1 MLIIIIFFV
10 FFSFLGA
17 NMKLENGNNASII
30 TYKGITPSIHPS
42 VFLCEGVRIIGD
54 VEIGEDSS
62 VWYNTVIRGD
72 VNYIKIGNRTNIQD
86 MSMLHVTIKKHP
98 LVIGNDITIAHS
110 VTLHGCTVKD
120 KAMVGIGAICLDGS
134 VVESNSI
141 VAAGALVREGFVVP
155 EGTLVAGVPAKV
167 VKELASEEIE
177 HLTEI
182 APRYVGYV
190 REYRKQF
197 L

>member
-1 MLIIIIFFV
+1 
-10 FFSFLGA
+10 
-17 NMKLENGNNASII
+17 
-30 TYKGITPSIHPS
+30 
-42 VFLCEGVRIIGD
+42 
-54 VEIGEDSS
+54 
-62 VWYNTVIRGD
+62 
-72 VNYIKIGNRTNIQD
+72 
-86 MSMLHVTIKKHP
+86 

>member
-1 MLIIIIFFV
+1 
-10 FFSFLGA
+10 
-17 NMKLENGNNASII
+17 MKLETGNNASII
-30 TYKGITPSIHPS
+30 TYKGITPKIHPS

-54 VEIGEDSS
+54 VEIGENSS

-72 VNYIKIGNRTNIQD
+72 VNYIRIGTGTNIQD

-110 VTLHGCTVKD
+110 VTLHGCIVND
-120 KAMVGIGAICLDGS
+120 NSLIGIGAICLDGS
-134 VVESNSI
+134 VIESNAI

-167 VKELASEEIE
+167 VKELKPEEIE
-177 HLTEI
+177 NLTAI

-190 REYRKQF
+190 REFREQIV
-197 L
+197 